1 MILAALQKEIKE
13 LAQAISSEEQPMDA
27 AQLLARIQVL
37 YEKAAA
43 LKYLQDHPE
52 SLSAAQTHPDVTPGM
67 DTIMH
72 MLPQMD
78 EPEEVASLDPAD
90 FWKSEPDQPADQST
104 GTKPNKTVND
114 LLAGRF
120 RLDLN
125 DRLLYTKQLFE
136 GRWEDLD
143 QVLSQLTTLESAQL
157 AHELIEH
164 WVRPEY
170 PHWTEKQEIVQRFL
184 SWIDRQFDQ

>member
-13 LAQAISSEEQPMDA
+13 LAQAISSEQQPMDA
-27 AQLLARIQVL
+27 TLLLARIQVI

-52 SLSAAQTHPDVTPGM
+52 SLSTSQTTPEVTPGM
-67 DTIMH
+67 DTIIH

-78 EPEEVASLDPAD
+78 ESVEPDAIDPAD
-90 FWKSEPDQPADQST
+90 FWKSSADQEPAES
-104 GTKPNKTVND
+104 GSTKPNKTVND
-114 LLAGRF
+114 LLGGRF

-125 DRLLYTKQLFE
+125 DRLVYTKQLFE
-136 GRWEDLD
+136 GRGEDLD
-143 QVLSQLTTLESAQL
+143 QVLSQLMTLESAQL
-157 AHELIEH
+157 AQDLMEH

-170 PHWTEKQEIVQRFL
+170 PHWDQKQEIVQRFL
-184 SWIDRQFDQ
+184 SWIDRQFD

>member
-13 LAQAISSEEQPMDA
+13 LAQAISSEQQPMDA
-27 AQLLARIQVL
+27 TLLLARIQVI

-52 SLSAAQTHPDVTPGM
+52 SLSTSQTNHEIMPGM
-67 DTIMH
+67 DTIIH

-78 EPEEVASLDPAD
+78 EPVDPDPLDPAD
-90 FWKSEPDQPADQST
+90 FWKSTEDQDPTES
-104 GTKPNKTVND
+104 GSIKPNKTVND
-114 LLAGRF
+114 LLGGRL

-125 DRLLYTKQLFE
+125 DRCVYTKQLFE
-136 GRWEDLD
+136 GRGEDLD
-143 QVLSQLTTLESAQL
+143 QVLSQLSTLESAQL
-157 AHELIEH
+157 AQDLMEH

-170 PHWTEKQEIVQRFL
+170 PHWDQKQEIVQRFL
-184 SWIDRQFDQ
+184 SWIDRQFD